1 MDRLKRG
8 FSIKSRL
15 LLGALLIS
23 LLVGFVALF
32 AVQVQLDTAGVA
44 ARLEAEHV
52 ATALAYSTIN
62 EVVNRD
68 KKPLQNYVEGL
79 HQLYHRD
86 ITIVDPKK
94 VRIADSDAGDVGNVY
109 QHDQDNEVG
118 QTLKDGRIRHFTEV
132 SPLFP
137 SGTRQIVA
145 PIRRDQAKGDSPT
158 IGAVIMEYTPIYD
171 ELLGIAKTKI
181 RLIVVAAA
189 VCVVLAL
196 LASLMIAGRITRPLT
211 ALTRAA
217 ADLASGK
224 FDTKVDVDRRDEIGV
239 LAKAF
244 NDMAVELKES
254 QGKLLAYGRELES
267 KIAERT
273 AELSERNR
281 EITLFSKINDFL
293 QASDTE
299 AEAYSVI
306 SKTATQLF
314 PEDSGALFVISPS
327 RNMVEANATWGPA
340 PPAHVVFPPN
350 DCWAL
355 RRGQGH
361 LVLGNEVRCRH
372 VAEDGR
378 MYACLPLVAQGE
390 TLGVLHVSNG
400 PAADDKAGEDRMT
413 EKFRL
418 AKGFAENIGLAIAN
432 LKLRDA
438 MRSLSIRDPLTG
450 LFNRRYVEEAL
461 VQELFRAKR
470 QSAQLAVM
478 MLDIDHFKQF
488 NDSFGHDGGDAV
500 LREFG
505 VYLKKQVRG
514 SDVICRY
521 GGEEF
526 LLLLSPTTM
535 EGARMRAEQLR
546 DGVKLLNVRHA
557 RKSLG
562 TITISVGMAVF
573 PDHASEAEA
582 LVKAADIALYQ
593 AKQAG
598 RDRVVVFAGKAD
610 QTAS

>member
-1 MDRLKRG
+1 VS
-8 FSIKSRL
+8 SIKTRL
-15 LLGALLIS
+15 LLGAFLIS
-23 LLVGFVALF
+23 LLIVFITGF
-32 AVQVQLDTAGVA
+32 AVLEQLDTAEA
-44 ARLEAEHV
+44 AAKLEAEHV
-52 ATALAYSTIN
+52 AAALAYSSID
-62 EVVNRD
+62 EALNRD
-68 KKPLQNYVEGL
+68 KKLLQNYVNGL
-79 HQLYHRD
+79 HLIYRRD
-86 ITIVDPKK
+86 ITVVDLKK
-94 VRIADSDAGDVGNVY
+94 LRIADSDLADVGNVY
-109 QHDQDNEVG
+109 EHDENNEVG
-118 QTLKDGRIRHFTEV
+118 QTLKDGRTRHFTEV

-137 SGTRQIVA
+137 SGTRQVVV
-145 PIRRDQAKGDSPT
+145 PIRKEQARGDSPV
-158 IGAVIMEYTPIYD
+158 IAAVIMEYTPIYD
-171 ELLGIAKTKI
+171 DLLGIAGTKI
-181 RLIVVAAA
+181 RLIVVVAAL
-189 VCVVLAL
+189 CIFLAL
-196 LASLMIAGRITRPLT
+196 LASVMIARQITNPLT
-211 ALTRAA
+211 ALTLAA

-254 QGKLLAYGRELES
+254 QNRLLSHGRELES

-306 SKTATQLF
+306 SRTATQLF
-314 PEDSGALFVISPS
+314 PEDSGALFVISAS

-340 PPAHVVFPPN
+340 PPANVVFPPN

-361 LVLGNEVRCRH
+361 LVLGKEVRCRH

-378 MYACLPLVAQGE
+378 MYACLPLVAHGE
-390 TLGVLHVSNG
+390 TLGILHVSNG
-400 PAADDKAGEDRMT
+400 PPAGDKAGEDRMA

-418 AKGFAENIGLAIAN
+418 AKSFAENIGLAIAN

-450 LFNRRYVEEAL
+450 LFNRRYAEETLA
-461 VQELFRAKR
+461 QELFRAKR
-470 QSAQLAVM
+470 QSTQIAVM
-478 MLDIDHFKQF
+478 MLDIDHFKEF

-500 LREFG
+500 LRELG
-505 VYLKKQVRG
+505 LYLKKEVRG

-526 LLLLSPTTM
+526 LLILSPATM
-535 EGARMRAEQLR
+535 EGARMRAEKLC
-546 DGVKLLNVRHA
+546 DGVRHLSVRHA
-557 RKSLG
+557 HKNLG

-573 PDHASEAEA
+573 PDHASEPEA

-593 AKQAG
+593 AKQDG
-598 RDRVVVFAGKAD
+598 RDRVVVFAGKVG

>member
-1 MDRLKRG
+1 M
-8 FSIKSRL
+8 FSI
-15 LLGALLIS
+15 
-23 LLVGFVALF
+23 
-32 AVQVQLDTAGVA
+32 QQQLDTAETA
-44 ARLEAEHV
+44 AKIEAEHL
-52 ATALAYSTIN
+52 ATALAYSSMG
-62 EVVNRD
+62 EVVNKD
-68 KKPLQNYVEGL
+68 KKPLQNYVDGL
-79 HQLYHRD
+79 HLIYHRD
-86 ITIVDPKK
+86 ITLVDLKK
-94 VRIADSDAGDVGNVY
+94 TRIADSDAGDVGNVY
-109 QHDQDNEVG
+109 EHDQNNEVG
-118 QTLKDGRIRHFTEV
+118 QTLKDGQPRHFTEV

-137 SGTRQIVA
+137 SGTRQIVVS
-145 PIRRDQAKGDSPT
+145 IRKEARGGSPV

-171 ELLGIAKTKI
+171 ELLGIAQAKI
-181 RLIVVAAA
+181 RLIVLAAA

-196 LASLMIAGRITRPLT
+196 LASLMIATRITKPLT

-224 FDTKVDVDRRDEIGV
+224 FETKVNVDRRDEIGV

-254 QGKLLAYGRELES
+254 QSKLLAHGRELES
-267 KIAERT
+267 KVAART

-306 SKTATQLF
+306 SRTATQLF
-314 PEDSGALFVISPS
+314 PDDSGALFVISAS
-327 RNMVEANATWGPA
+327 RNMVEANATWGPT
-340 PPAHVVFPPN
+340 PPTNVVFPPN

-361 LVLGNEVRCRH
+361 LVLGNEVRCWH

-390 TLGVLHVSNG
+390 TLGILHLSNG
-400 PAADDKAGEDRMT
+400 PSADDKAGEDHMA

-450 LFNRRYVEEAL
+450 LFNRRYMEESL
-461 VQELFRAKR
+461 TQELFRAKR
-470 QSAQLAVM
+470 QSTQLAVM

-500 LREFG
+500 LRELG

-526 LLLLSPTTM
+526 LVLLSPTTM
-535 EGARMRAEQLR
+535 EGARMRAEQIR
-546 DGVKLLNVRHA
+546 DGVKLLSVRHA

-573 PDHASEAEA
+573 PEHASEPEA

-593 AKQAG
+593 AKQGG